1 MRTSRGHDPDA
12 FCREAGVMV
21 IGSPDHWVDFID
33 DHIRD
38 ILMAVT
44 ESSHQMVQP
53 LPGALED
60 HVTEALARVLKQNR
74 TARSLPFQVHVQ
86 STEFEPAAGEDVWRM
101 DIAFYAPAYCEDYYF
116 CVEAKRLNVI
126 KTGTVRS
133 YASEYVRF
141 GMMRFVTGQYAK
153 AVRNGAMIG
162 YVGDGRVAHAIANV
176 ELNVRNHRV
185 ELGMT
190 PPGELLP
197 SSIFPD
203 DEHARETQ
211 HIRRQGPSPF
221 RIHHLFLTKNAT
233 TN

>member
-1 MRTSRGHDPDA
+1 VT
-12 FCREAGVMV
+12 V
-21 IGSPDHWVDFID
+21 IGSPEHWVDFID
-33 DHIRD
+33 DHIPD
-38 ILMAVT
+38 ILTAVI
-44 ESSHQMVQP
+44 ESWRQMVQP

-74 TARSLPFQVHVQ
+74 TVRGLPFQIHVQ
-86 STEFEPAAGEDVWRM
+86 STELEPAAGEDVGRM
-101 DIAFYAPAYCEDYYF
+101 DIAFYPPTNSEKYYF

-126 KTGTVRS
+126 KTGAVRS

-176 ELNVRNHRV
+176 EQNIRNQHV

-211 HIRRQGPSPF
+211 HIRRQGLSPF
-221 RIHHLFLTKNAT
+221 RIHHLFLAMNAT
-233 TN
+233 SN